1 VFELNESI
9 YDKLQMATLLR
20 SLGWSPSTILD
31 IGGYKGTWTRET
43 RQLFPSASFVIVEPN
58 PHHELRSVGVPVYH
72 ELLSSEKKSVPWYS
86 NWSTGDSMYKERTR
100 HYDAVTP
107 VARTTTTLDILFPTQ
122 RFDFVK
128 IDCQGAELDIL
139 KGGETLIQGTEVLL
153 LECPLAGQYNAGA
166 PTFADYIRYA
176 DSIGFAPFD
185 IPELHHANG
194 ILCQIDILFVRKTS
208 AMWSAIQGR
217 IVK

>member
-1 VFELNESI
+1 
-9 YDKLQMATLLR
+9 MAALLR
-20 SLGWSPSTILD
+20 SFGWSPSSILD

-43 RQLFPSASFVIVEPN
+43 RQMFPSASFAIVEPN
-58 PHHELRSVGVPVYH
+58 AHVELRSIGVPVYQ
-72 ELLSSEKKSVPWYS
+72 ELLSSETKTVPWYS

-100 HYDAVTP
+100 HYDSVTP
-107 VARTTTTLDILFPTQ
+107 LTRTTTTLDALFPAQ

-139 KGGETLIQGTEVLL
+139 KGGEALIQGTEVLL
-153 LECPLAGQYNAGA
+153 LECSLAGQYNMGA
-166 PTFADYIRYA
+166 PSFADYIRYT

-185 IPELHHANG
+185 IPELHRANG
-194 ILCQIDILFVRKTS
+194 VLCQIDILFVRKAS
-208 AMWSAIQGR
+208 LLWGAIQAR